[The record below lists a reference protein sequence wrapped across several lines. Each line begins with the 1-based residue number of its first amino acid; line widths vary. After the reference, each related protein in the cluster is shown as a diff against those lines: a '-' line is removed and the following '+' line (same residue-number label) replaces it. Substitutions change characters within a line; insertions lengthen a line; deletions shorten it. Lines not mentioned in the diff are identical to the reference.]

1 MIETRGRPVNTTQL
15 EVLGEF
21 DTRRPTLGHK
31 GSPGSSDCSKQ
42 RGENGGLESKVSA
55 MLKELYRQ
63 FKREIR
69 VYQAAPR
76 HPRTPA
82 LARWLLR
89 LALAYAFMP
98 DLIPDF
104 IPVIGHLDDA
114 IIIPGLV
121 LVARRLIPLE
131 VMEECRRQIEDTSN

>member
-1 MIETRGRPVNTTQL
+1 MP
-15 EVLGEF
+15 
-21 DTRRPTLGHK
+21 
-31 GSPGSSDCSKQ
+31 
-42 RGENGGLESKVSA
+42 
-55 MLKELYRQ
+55 KELYRQ

-69 VYQAAPR
+69 VHQAALR

-98 DLIPDF
+98 FDLIPDF

-121 LVARRLIPLE
+121 LAARRLIPRE
-131 VMEECRRQIEDTSN
+131 VMEECRRQVQGTSI